1 MQPLS
6 APVMSMSAALSNA
19 VAASMCIQ
27 RLLWPTSCHQSV
39 ELYDRSNPNQPLELQ
54 QAQRTFRVEST
65 SSQILEHAMLP
76 SAP

>member
-1 MQPLS
+1 MRAMTVACGIAAIARGHAQR
-6 APVMSMSAALSNA
+6 PV
-19 VAASMCIQ
+19 
-27 RLLWPTSCHQSV
+27 WPTSCHQSV